1 MSRRGQE
8 VKKVGRMRD
17 VKMDTMML
25 RFKAFIQKSAA
36 SFLTSYLAPASCR
49 ISCHSPFLL
58 LALTLGPK
66 VQARVA
72 KEPMA
77 DLY

>member
-1 MSRRGQE
+1 MTETGGSLIQHSA
-8 VKKVGRMRD
+8 
-17 VKMDTMML
+17 MML
-25 RFKAFIQKSAA
+25 RFRAFIQKSVA